1 MSSVAARQP
10 AGTIGAWFRGVASS
24 WDRFLFTPS
33 DPATLGMIRILAG
46 AMLLYTHLVWSFDL
60 VGFFGASAWL
70 STEFVYGFHDS
81 PFGWSHLYW
90 IQHPAALWTA
100 HLLALLVFTSLMVGF
115 KSRVSAI
122 LAFLLTVSYAHRATG
137 ALFGLDQINGF
148 LAMYLAVGPS
158 GDAYSFDNW
167 LRRRKSLP
175 TPGPSISANVAIRLM
190 QLHLCVVYLF
200 AGLGKLLGES
210 WWDGTALW
218 GAFANHEY
226 QTLDMTWMAQSLV
239 VVNIITH
246 VTLIWEVSYA
256 ALIWNKTARPI
267 MLFLAIPLHLGIA
280 LCMGM
285 VTFGVIMLVA
295 NAAFLSPQ
303 LVRSCMGRFSER
315 RASAAAVPAP
325 KIATPRRPTKRSRN
339 HVG

>member
-1 MSSVAARQP
+1 MSSVAAQSQE
-10 AGTIGAWFRGVASS
+10 GTLWTWFRSIFSA

-46 AMLLYTHLVWSFDL
+46 AMLLYTHLVWSVDL
-60 VGFFGASAWL
+60 IGFFGPNAWL

-90 IQHPAALWTA
+90 FQQPAGLWTV
-100 HLLALLVFTSLMVGF
+100 HLLALAVFASLMLGF
-115 KSRVSAI
+115 KSRVSAV

-148 LAMYLAVGPS
+148 LAMYLAVGPC
-158 GDAYSFDNW
+158 GDAFSLDNW
-167 LRRRKSLP
+167 LRRRRSQP
-175 TPGPSISANVAIRLM
+175 VPGPSISANVAIRLM
-190 QLHLCVVYLF
+190 QVHLCVVYLF

-226 QTLDMTWMAQSLV
+226 QTLDMTWLAHSLV
-239 VVNIITH
+239 LVNIITH
-246 VTLIWEVSYA
+246 VTLIWEVTYA

-267 MLFLAIPLHLGIA
+267 MLLLAIPLHLGIA

-295 NAAFLSPQ
+295 NAAFLAPER
-303 LVRSCMGRFSER
+303 VRSWVERFPER
-315 RASAAAVPAP
+315 STETAAVPKP
-325 KIATPRRPTKRSRN
+325 KIAASHRPVKRSRN